1 MIRSLLVK
9 LAMLGAT
16 LSTIVWIGWTVPQ
29 NHGEAGPGRPEAEV
43 EEHEVAPPPIVPGE
57 AHSQPSLAAKQ
68 PAPSV
73 SSQLTGRPA
82 AVKARLDVNQATV
95 QEFDQLPGIGPALAQ
110 RIIDY
115 RRSHGSFTGVEDLS
129 LVKGIGP
136 KKLDRLRGL
145 VTVSGETARDGH
157 KGPL

>member
-1 MIRSLLVK
+1 MIRSLVIN

-16 LSTIVWIGWTVPQ
+16 LSTIAWIGWTVHPNQ
-29 NHGEAGPGRPEAEV
+29 GEAGSGRPEAEV
-43 EEHEVAPPPIVPGE
+43 KSQAAPPVTVPGD
-57 AHSQPSLAAKQ
+57 SQFSIEAKQ

-73 SSQLTGRPA
+73 SSQPTPRPA
-82 AVKARLDVNQATV
+82 TVKARLDVNRATA

-110 RIIDY
+110 RILDY
-115 RRSHGSFTGVEDLS
+115 RRSHGPFTAVEDLS
-129 LVKGIGP
+129 LVKGIGS

-145 VTVSGETARDGH
+145 VTIRSETTRNDH